1 LNQYL
6 SGLLILLEFLTRE
19 WVGDYLIEYV
29 IKKMKISKTSSA
41 SQEMAEMI
49 LAVVSQIP
57 YAKVATYG
65 QIARL
70 AGLPKHARLVGRVL
84 SHLNTDTEIPWYRVI
99 NAQAKISLK
108 QLDEHGQNIHQ
119 QKLMQEGI
127 ILKGDRVDLKCYQWD
142 GLVEI

>member
-1 LNQYL
+1 
-6 SGLLILLEFLTRE
+6 
-19 WVGDYLIEYV
+19 
-29 IKKMKISKTSSA
+29 MKISKTSSA

-108 QLDEHGQNIHQ
+108 QLDEHGQNIQQ

-127 ILKGDRVDLKCYQWD
+127 MLKGDRVDLKRYQWD

>member
-1 LNQYL
+1 MN
-6 SGLLILLEFLTRE
+6 
-19 WVGDYLIEYV
+19 
-29 IKKMKISKTSSA
+29 ISKTNLA

-49 LAVVSQIP
+49 LVVVNQIP

-70 AGLPKHARLVGRVL
+70 AGLPKHARLVGRLL
-84 SHLNTDTEIPWYRVI
+84 SHLNTDTDIPWYRVI

-108 QLDEHGQNIHQ
+108 QLDENGQNIQQ
-119 QKLMQEGI
+119 QKLLQEGI
-127 ILKGDRVDLKCYQWD
+127 FLRGDRVDLKRYQWD

>member
-1 LNQYL
+1 M
-6 SGLLILLEFLTRE
+6 
-19 WVGDYLIEYV
+19 
-29 IKKMKISKTSSA
+29 KMTQTSSA

-49 LAVVSQIP
+49 LAVVNQIP

-84 SHLNTDTEIPWYRVI
+84 SHLESDTNIPWYRVI

-108 QLDEHGQNIHQ
+108 QLDDHGQNIQQ

-127 ILKGDRVDLKCYQWD
+127 CFRGDRVDLKRYQWD
-142 GLVEI
+142 GRVEI

>member
-1 LNQYL
+1 MRSQ
-6 SGLLILLEFLTRE
+6 
-19 WVGDYLIEYV
+19 
-29 IKKMKISKTSSA
+29 A
-41 SQEMAEMI
+41 AQEMAEMI

-70 AGLPKHARLVGRVL
+70 AGLPRHARLVGRIL
-84 SHLNTDTEIPWYRVI
+84 SHLEEDTDIPWYRVI
-99 NAQAKISLK
+99 NSQAKISLNK
-108 QLDEHGQNIHQ
+108 LDSSGQNIQQ

-127 ILKGDRVDLKCYQWD
+127 LLKGDRVDLKRYQWD

>member
-1 LNQYL
+1 M
-6 SGLLILLEFLTRE
+6 
-19 WVGDYLIEYV
+19 
-29 IKKMKISKTSSA
+29 KMTQTSSA
-41 SQEMAEMI
+41 NQEMTEMI
-49 LAVVSQIP
+49 LAVVNQIP

-84 SHLNTDTEIPWYRVI
+84 SHLNADTDIPWYRVI
-99 NAQAKISLK
+99 NAQAKISVK
-108 QLDEHGQNIHQ
+108 QLDEHGQNIQQ

-127 ILKGDRVDLKCYQWD
+127 CFRGDRVDLKRYQWD